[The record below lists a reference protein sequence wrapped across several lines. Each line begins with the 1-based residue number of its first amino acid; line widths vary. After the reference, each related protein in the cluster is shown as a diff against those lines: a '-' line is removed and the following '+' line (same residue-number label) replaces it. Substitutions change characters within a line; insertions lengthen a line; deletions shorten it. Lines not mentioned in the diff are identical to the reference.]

1 MIVAPQDKKYVVASC
16 AFHAAILLALTLS
29 YRAAQ
34 PLAVIENTSQHD
46 VISAVVLG
54 DTDKSKILPH
64 EEPSARPQP
73 RPEPVKKEVLPPKT
87 KMIDNEVISLKAA
100 ALKKKQQD
108 LFARDL
114 LADMKQLKEKKKVKP
129 KKKTLPNQ
137 FAKMLREQS
146 ELSLRQN
153 LLNEEIKLK
162 GKLSRQA
169 QGVVNK
175 YKALIIQAISE
186 NWLVPLQ
193 ANKSLTSELMIKL
206 APNGRV
212 VDVQITRGSGD
223 PALDSSARA
232 AVLKSS
238 PLPVPDN
245 PEEFEPFRQFVLKV
259 KPENII
265 ES

>member
-1 MIVAPQDKKYVVASC
+1 MIVAPQDKKYVVVSC
-16 AFHAAILLALTLS
+16 VFHAAIFLVLALS
-29 YRAAQ
+29 YHAAQ

-54 DTDKSKILPH
+54 DTDKSKIMPH
-64 EEPSARPQP
+64 EEPSARPEP
-73 RPEPVKKEVLPPKT
+73 RPEPEKSVPPASRSKT
-87 KMIDNEVISLKAA
+87 MDSDVIALKAA
-100 ALKKKQQD
+100 ALKKKQQA
-108 LFARDL
+108 LFAKDL
-114 LADMKQLKEKKKVKP
+114 LADMKKLKEKKKIKA
-129 KKKTLPNQ
+129 KKKDLQNP

-153 LLNEEIKLK
+153 LLNEKIKLK

-175 YKALIIQAISE
+175 YKALIVQAISE

-206 APNGRV
+206 APGGMV
-212 VDVQITRGSGD
+212 LDVQITRSSGD
-223 PALDSSARA
+223 KALDSSARA

-238 PLPVPDN
+238 PLPVPND